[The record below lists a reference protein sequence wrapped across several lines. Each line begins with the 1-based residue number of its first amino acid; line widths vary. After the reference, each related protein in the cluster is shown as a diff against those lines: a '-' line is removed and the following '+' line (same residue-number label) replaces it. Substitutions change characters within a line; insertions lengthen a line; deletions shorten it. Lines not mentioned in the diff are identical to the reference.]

1 MKISEKINKLLKEKD
16 MTQQELAD
24 AIGVKQSTVSLWAR
38 GKTEPGGE
46 VVKKIFE
53 VYGFDL
59 LGIGVTLDLES
70 DCVYIKFYEDI
81 RVSAGCGIDNHCE
94 GYELLKIDRK
104 LLNPKVNPEKHHAVR
119 VSGDSMEPTFKD
131 GDAIFV
137 EPYNGD
143 FANNRIYIIKR
154 QDDVLIKRLKKSGDM
169 FEVISDNPD
178 YLPYSISAN
187 EFQIIGRAV

>member
-1 MKISEKINKLLKEKD
+1 
-16 MTQQELAD
+16 
-24 AIGVKQSTVSLWAR
+24 
-38 GKTEPGGE
+38 
-46 VVKKIFE
+46 
-53 VYGFDL
+53 
-59 LGIGVTLDLES
+59 
-70 DCVYIKFYEDI
+70 
-81 RVSAGCGIDNHCE
+81 
-94 GYELLKIDRK
+94 
-104 LLNPKVNPEKHHAVR
+104 
-119 VSGDSMEPTFKD
+119 MEPTFKD

>member
-1 MKISEKINKLLKEKD
+1 MEISEKIKKLLKEKD
-16 MTQQELAD
+16 ITQQELAD
-24 AIGVKQSTVSLWAR
+24 TIGVKQSTVSLWVR

-46 VVKKIFE
+46 IVKKIFRA
-53 VYGFDL
+53 YGVDL
-59 LGIGVTLDLES
+59 LGIAAALDLES

-94 GYELLKIDRK
+94 GYEMLKIDRK
-104 LLNPKVNPEKHHAVR
+104 LLNPKVNPDKHHAVR

-131 GDAIFV
+131 GDVIFV

-143 FANNRIYIIKR
+143 FANNRVYIIKR
-154 QDDVLIKRLKKSGDM
+154 QDDVLVKRVKKSGDA
-169 FEVISDNPD
+169 FEIMSDNAD
-178 YLPYSISAN
+178 YPPYTLSAN